1 MEHLLNDIIELI
13 GNNMPDIRTV
23 DEDYGQ
29 LEMLDDSRDSYP
41 LIFPAVLID
50 APETSWESIGGLSQK
65 GLCTVS
71 VRLCIDCYDDTH
83 YNSGTT
89 GKILSREEKKRAAP
103 APARSLHRLRF
114 SSHKDI
120 LKVLYCEPRDK
131 GLRIFL
137 YSRSDGIVPA
147 GDYEER
153 TQSQGV
159 TSSGK
164 RVS

>member
-50 APETSWESIGGLSQK
+50 APETSWENIGGLSQK

-89 GKILSREEKKRAAP
+89 GKILSREEKEESCTGSCKVIASAAVQL
-103 APARSLHRLRF
+103 S
-114 SSHKDI
+114 
-120 LKVLYCEPRDK
+120 
-131 GLRIFL
+131 
-137 YSRSDGIVPA
+137 
-147 GDYEER
+147 
-153 TQSQGV
+153 
-159 TSSGK
+159 
-164 RVS
+164 

>member
-29 LEMLDDSRDSYP
+29 LEMLDDSRESYP

-50 APETSWESIGGLSQK
+50 APETSWENIGGLSQRDSAPS
-65 GLCTVS
+65 VS
-71 VRLCIDCYDDTH
+71 VSASTA
-83 YNSGTT
+83 TT
-89 GKILSREEKKRAAP
+89 TPTTTPALPERFSPGRKEKRAAP

-120 LKVLYCEPRDK
+120 LKVLHCEPRDK

-137 YSRSDGIVPA
+137 YSRSDGNVPA
-147 GDYEER
+147 
-153 TQSQGV
+153 
-159 TSSGK
+159 
-164 RVS
+164 

>member
-29 LEMLDDSRDSYP
+29 LEMLDDSRESYP

-50 APETSWESIGGLSQK
+50 APETSWENIGGLSQK

-89 GKILSREEKKRAAP
+89 GKILSREEKR
-103 APARSLHRLRF
+103 RELHRLLQGHCIGCG
-114 SSHKDI
+114 SALI
-120 LKVLYCEPRDK
+120 LHCEPRDK

-137 YSRSDGIVPA
+137 YSRSDRNVPA

-153 TQSQGV
+153 TQNQGV

>member
-23 DEDYGQ
+23 EGFLSPHLYRCPHRRSGDILGKHRRAVAKGTLHCQCPPLHRLLRRHPLQLRHHWEDSLQ
-29 LEMLDDSRDSYP
+29 
-41 LIFPAVLID
+41 
-50 APETSWESIGGLSQK
+50 GGK
-65 GLCTVS
+65 
-71 VRLCIDCYDDTH
+71 
-83 YNSGTT
+83 
-89 GKILSREEKKRAAP
+89 KKRAAP

-120 LKVLYCEPRDK
+120 LKVLHCEPRDK

-153 TQSQGV
+153 TQNQGV

>member
-50 APETSWESIGGLSQK
+50 SPETSWENIGGLSQK

-89 GKILSREEKKRAAP
+89 GKILSREEKR
-103 APARSLHRLRF
+103 RELHRLLQGHCIGCGSALIRTSSRF
-114 SSHKDI
+114 YTANHGIKVYESSYTLEVTESCLPETTKKD
-120 LKVLYCEPRDK
+120 LKVKVSSL
-131 GLRIFL
+131 
-137 YSRSDGIVPA
+137 
-147 GDYEER
+147 
-153 TQSQGV
+153 QG
-159 TSSGK
+159 K
-164 RVS
+164 E